1 MAALTKAVILAFLF
15 LTRLPMPPIQDV
27 SAADNGR
34 ALCAFALV
42 GSVIGVL
49 LAAIAWLGHFLLPPI
64 ALAALVLVVWVLITG
79 GLHLD
84 GLADSADAWLGGY
97 GNRARTLEI
106 MKDPRCGAAAVM
118 TVSCL
123 LIFKF
128 SLLVAL
134 LDTQAGWW
142 LVLPPLLGRCA
153 SVLLMMITPYARAS
167 GLGADFNNNM
177 PRKSLW
183 LIICTV
189 AIICA
194 FILPPISLLA
204 VSACVIPTFLA
215 LRQLM
220 MSRLNG
226 TTGDTTGALLEIIEA
241 AVLLGLTIGFYQ
253 TVTGF

>member
-1 MAALTKAVILAFLF
+1 MASIMKAIIIAFLF
-15 LTRLPMPPIQDV
+15 LTRFPMPRIENI

-34 ALCAFALV
+34 SLGAFPLV
-42 GSVIGVL
+42 GLVIGLL

-64 ALAALVLVVWVLITG
+64 ALAALILVVWVFITG

-97 GNRARTLEI
+97 GNRERTLEI
-106 MKDPRCGAAAVM
+106 MKDPRCGSAAVM

-134 LDTQAGWW
+134 LETHSAWW

-153 SVLLMMITPYARAS
+153 SVVLMMITPYARAS
-167 GLGADFNNNM
+167 GLGADFNSAM

-183 LIICTV
+183 LIISGV
-189 AIICA
+189 AIMCA
-194 FILPPISLLA
+194 LFLPWIFTLA
-204 VSACVIPTFLA
+204 VTLCVIPTFFG

-220 MSRLNG
+220 ISRLNG
-226 TTGDTTGALLEIIEA
+226 TTGDTAGALLEIIEA
-241 AVLLGLTIGFYQ
+241 AVLFGLTMGFYQ
-253 TVTGF
+253 TLTGF